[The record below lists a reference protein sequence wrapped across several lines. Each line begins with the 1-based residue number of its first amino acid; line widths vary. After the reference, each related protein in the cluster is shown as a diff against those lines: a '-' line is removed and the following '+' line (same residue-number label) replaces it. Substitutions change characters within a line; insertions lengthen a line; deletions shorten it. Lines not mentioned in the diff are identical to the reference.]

1 MIRWSASHPQ
11 NFNRQ
16 IPNTQPPITPM
27 KSFSKSGSLA
37 LVAILCL
44 AAGCKKGQKNYTP
57 LPGYSGTPGASSGLG
72 KCQPILPPARP
83 LSPDGAGSGGTDAVN
98 RVDNPDGPGGQPSRE
113 EIEGMI
119 ANREQ
124 FKANTVYFDY
134 DKSVVKADG
143 KANLQAVAAYLKS
156 HSDNKVAIEGHCD
169 ERGTEEYNRALGER
183 RALSAR
189 DGLISLGIGPDR
201 VVTRSFGEDKPAE
214 LGHDEAAWSKN
225 RRGEFILLTPPP
237 AGGVR

>member
-1 MIRWSASHPQ
+1 
-11 NFNRQ
+11 
-16 IPNTQPPITPM
+16 M
-27 KSFSKSGSLA
+27 KPFSKLGSLA
-37 LVAILCL
+37 LVAILAL
-44 AAGCKKGQKNYTP
+44 SAGCKKGQKNYTP
-57 LPGYSGTPGASSGLG
+57 LPGYSGTPGASSGVG
-72 KCQPILPPARP
+72 KGQPILPSARP
-83 LSPDGAGSGGTDAVN
+83 LNPDGAGSGGNDAVN

-143 KANLQAVAAYLKS
+143 KANLQAVATFLMA
-156 HSDNKVAIEGHCD
+156 NAQTKVAIEGHCD

-189 DGLISLGIGPDR
+189 DALIALGIGPDR

-225 RRGEFILLTPPP
+225 RRGEFILLTPP
-237 AGGVR
+237 GGGALR

>member
-1 MIRWSASHPQ
+1 MNP
-11 NFNRQ
+11 
-16 IPNTQPPITPM
+16 
-27 KSFSKSGSLA
+27 FSKLGTLA
-37 LVAILCL
+37 LVAVLAL

-72 KCQPILPPARP
+72 KGGPILPPARP
-83 LSPDGAGSGGTDAVN
+83 L
-98 RVDNPDGPGGQPSRE
+98 NPDGPGSSGADGSTGVNNPDGPAGQPSRE
-113 EIEGMI
+113 EIEGML

-143 KANLQAVAAYLKS
+143 KANLQAVAAYLKG

-189 DGLISLGIGPDR
+189 DALIGLGIGADR
-201 VVTRSFGEDKPAE
+201 VVTRSFGEDKPSE

-225 RRGEFILLTPPP
+225 RRAEFILLTPPP
-237 AGGVR
+237 AGGLR

>member
-1 MIRWSASHPQ
+1 
-11 NFNRQ
+11 
-16 IPNTQPPITPM
+16 
-27 KSFSKSGSLA
+27 
-37 LVAILCL
+37 
-44 AAGCKKGQKNYTP
+44 
-57 LPGYSGTPGASSGLG
+57 
-72 KCQPILPPARP
+72 
-83 LSPDGAGSGGTDAVN
+83 DGATGVN
-98 RVDNPDGPGGQPSRE
+98 NPDGPGGQPSRE

-134 DKSVVKADG
+134 DKSAVKAEG
-143 KANLQAVAAYLKS
+143 KANIQAVASYLKA

-189 DGLISLGIGPDR
+189 DALIASGIGADR

-214 LGHDEAAWSKN
+214 LGHDEAAWGKN

-237 AGGVR
+237 AGGLR

>member
-1 MIRWSASHPQ
+1 
-11 NFNRQ
+11 
-16 IPNTQPPITPM
+16 M
-27 KSFSKSGSLA
+27 KPFSKLGTLA
-37 LVAILCL
+37 LVAVLSL

-72 KCQPILPPARP
+72 KGGPILPPARP
-83 LSPDGAGSGGTDAVN
+83 L
-98 RVDNPDGPGGQPSRE
+98 NPDGPGSSGADGSTGVNNPDGPAGQPSRE
-113 EIEGMI
+113 EIEGML

-143 KANLQAVAAYLKS
+143 KANLQAVATYLKG

-189 DGLISLGIGPDR
+189 DALIGLGIGADR

-225 RRGEFILLTPPP
+225 RRAEFILLTPPP
-237 AGGVR
+237 AGGLR

>member
-1 MIRWSASHPQ
+1 
-11 NFNRQ
+11 
-16 IPNTQPPITPM
+16 M
-27 KSFSKSGSLA
+27 KPFSKLGSLA
-37 LVAILCL
+37 LVVILSL

-72 KCQPILPPARP
+72 KGQPILPPARP
-83 LSPDGAGSGGTDAVN
+83 LTGDGAGANGADAATGVN
-98 RVDNPDGPGGQPSRE
+98 NPDGVNGQPSRE
-113 EIEGMI
+113 EIEGML

-134 DKSVVKADG
+134 DKSAVKADG
-143 KANLQAVAAYLKS
+143 KANVQAVASYLKV

-169 ERGTEEYNRALGER
+169 ERGTEEYNRSLGER

-189 DGLISLGIGPDR
+189 DALIALGIGADR

-214 LGHDEAAWSKN
+214 LGHDEAAWGKN

-237 AGGVR
+237 AGGLR

>member
-1 MIRWSASHPQ
+1 
-11 NFNRQ
+11 
-16 IPNTQPPITPM
+16 M
-27 KSFSKSGSLA
+27 KPFSKSGSVA
-37 LVAILCL
+37 LVVILSL
-44 AAGCKKGQKNYTP
+44 AAGCKTGQKNYTP

-72 KCQPILPPARP
+72 KGQPILPSARP
-83 LSPDGAGSGGTDAVN
+83 LNQEGAGSNGSDTATGVNNPDGAN
-98 RVDNPDGPGGQPSRE
+98 GQPSRE
-113 EIEGMI
+113 EIEGML

-134 DKSVVKADG
+134 DKSAVKADG
-143 KANLQAVAAYLKS
+143 KANIQAVATYLKA

-169 ERGTEEYNRALGER
+169 ERGTEEYNRSLGER

-189 DGLISLGIGPDR
+189 DALIALGIGADR

-214 LGHDEAAWSKN
+214 LGHDEAAWGKN

-237 AGGVR
+237 AGGLR

>member
-1 MIRWSASHPQ
+1 MPGPASHFQTSRTEP
-11 NFNRQ
+11 FSK
-16 IPNTQPPITPM
+16 TPM
-27 KSFSKSGSLA
+27 KPFSKLGSLA
-37 LVAILCL
+37 LVLILSL

-72 KCQPILPPARP
+72 KGQPILPPART
-83 LSPDGAGSGGTDAVN
+83 LTGDGAGSAGADGASGVN
-98 RVDNPDGPGGQPSRE
+98 NPDGPGGQPSRE

-134 DKSVVKADG
+134 DKSAVKAEG
-143 KANLQAVAAYLKS
+143 KADIQAVASYLKA

-189 DGLISLGIGPDR
+189 DALIASGIGADR

-214 LGHDEAAWSKN
+214 LGHDEAAWGKN

-237 AGGVR
+237 AGGLR

>member
-1 MIRWSASHPQ
+1 
-11 NFNRQ
+11 
-16 IPNTQPPITPM
+16 M
-27 KSFSKSGSLA
+27 KPFSKLGSIA
-37 LVAILCL
+37 LVLILSL

-57 LPGYSGTPGASSGLG
+57 LPGYSGTPGASSGIG
-72 KCQPILPPARP
+72 KGQPILPPARP
-83 LSPDGAGSGGTDAVN
+83 LNQDGAGSNGSDAATGVN
-98 RVDNPDGPGGQPSRE
+98 NPDGVNGQPSRE
-113 EIEGMI
+113 EIDGML

-143 KANLQAVAAYLKS
+143 KANIQAVASYLKA

-169 ERGTEEYNRALGER
+169 ERGTEEYNRSLGER

-189 DGLISLGIGPDR
+189 DALIAVGVGADR

-237 AGGVR
+237 AGGLR

>member
-1 MIRWSASHPQ
+1 MNP
-11 NFNRQ
+11 
-16 IPNTQPPITPM
+16 
-27 KSFSKSGSLA
+27 FSKLGTLA
-37 LVAILCL
+37 LVAVLAL

-72 KCQPILPPARP
+72 KGQPILPPARP
-83 LSPDGAGSGGTDAVN
+83 L
-98 RVDNPDGPGGQPSRE
+98 NPDGPGSSGADGSTCVNNPDGPAGQPSRE
-113 EIEGMI
+113 EIEGML

-143 KANLQAVAAYLKS
+143 KANLQAVASYLKA

-189 DGLISLGIGPDR
+189 DALIGLGIGADR
-201 VVTRSFGEDKPAE
+201 VVTRSFGEDKPSE

-225 RRGEFILLTPPP
+225 RRAEFILLTPPP
-237 AGGVR
+237 AGGLR

>member
-1 MIRWSASHPQ
+1 MPGPASHFQTSRTEP
-11 NFNRQ
+11 FSK
-16 IPNTQPPITPM
+16 TPM
-27 KSFSKSGSLA
+27 KPFSKLGSLA
-37 LVAILCL
+37 LVLILSL

-72 KCQPILPPARP
+72 KGQPILPPARP
-83 LSPDGAGSGGTDAVN
+83 LTGDGAGSAGADGASGVN
-98 RVDNPDGPGGQPSRE
+98 NPDGPGGQPSRE

-143 KANLQAVAAYLKS
+143 KANLQAVATYLMA
-156 HSDNKVAIEGHCD
+156 NAQTKVAIEGHCD

-189 DGLISLGIGPDR
+189 DALIALGIGPDR

-225 RRGEFILLTPPP
+225 RRGEFILLTPPG
-237 AGGVR
+237 AGALR

>member
-1 MIRWSASHPQ
+1 
-11 NFNRQ
+11 
-16 IPNTQPPITPM
+16 M
-27 KSFSKSGSLA
+27 KPFSKLGTVA
-37 LVAILCL
+37 LVAVLAL

-72 KCQPILPPARP
+72 KGGPILPPARP
-83 LSPDGAGSGGTDAVN
+83 L
-98 RVDNPDGPGGQPSRE
+98 NPDGPGSSGADGSTGVNNPDGPAGQPSRE
-113 EIEGMI
+113 EIEGML

-143 KANLQAVAAYLKS
+143 KANLQAVATYLKG

-189 DGLISLGIGPDR
+189 DALIGLGIGADR

-225 RRGEFILLTPPP
+225 RRAEFILLTPPP
-237 AGGVR
+237 AGGLR

>member
-1 MIRWSASHPQ
+1 
-11 NFNRQ
+11 
-16 IPNTQPPITPM
+16 M
-27 KSFSKSGSLA
+27 KPFSKLGTLA
-37 LVAILCL
+37 LVAVLSL
-44 AAGCKKGQKNYTP
+44 TAGCKKGQKNYTP
-57 LPGYSGTPGASSGLG
+57 LPGYSGTPGASAGLG
-72 KCQPILPPARP
+72 KGGPILPPARP
-83 LSPDGAGSGGTDAVN
+83 LSPDGPGAGGNEVGGVN
-98 RVDNPDGPGGQPSRE
+98 NPDGPGGQPSRE

-143 KANLQAVAAYLKS
+143 KANIQAVAAYLKA

-189 DGLISLGIGPDR
+189 DALIASGIGADR

-237 AGGVR
+237 AGGLR

>member
-1 MIRWSASHPQ
+1 MPGPTSHS
-11 NFNRQ
+11 Q
-16 IPNTQPPITPM
+16 ISRIQPFSITPM
-27 KSFSKSGSLA
+27 KPFSKLGSLA
-37 LVAILCL
+37 LVVILSL

-72 KCQPILPPARP
+72 KGQPILPPARP
-83 LSPDGAGSGGTDAVN
+83 LT
-98 RVDNPDGPGGQPSRE
+98 
-113 EIEGMI
+113 
-119 ANREQ
+119 NREQ

-134 DKSVVKADG
+134 DKSAVKADG
-143 KANLQAVAAYLKS
+143 KANLEAVASYLKA

-169 ERGTEEYNRALGER
+169 ERGTEEYNRSLGER

-189 DGLISLGIGPDR
+189 DALIGLGIGADR

-214 LGHDEAAWSKN
+214 LGHDEAAWGKN

-237 AGGVR
+237 AGGLR

>member
-1 MIRWSASHPQ
+1 
-11 NFNRQ
+11 
-16 IPNTQPPITPM
+16 M
-27 KSFSKSGSLA
+27 KPFSKLGTLA
-37 LVAILCL
+37 LVAVLAL

-72 KCQPILPPARP
+72 KGQPILPPARP
-83 LSPDGAGSGGTDAVN
+83 L
-98 RVDNPDGPGGQPSRE
+98 NPDGPGSSGADGSTGVNNPDGPAGQPSRE
-113 EIEGMI
+113 EIEGML

-143 KANLQAVAAYLKS
+143 KANLQAVAAYLKG

-189 DGLISLGIGPDR
+189 DALIGLGIGADR

-225 RRGEFILLTPPP
+225 RRAEFILLTPPP
-237 AGGVR
+237 AGGLR

>member
-1 MIRWSASHPQ
+1 MNP
-11 NFNRQ
+11 
-16 IPNTQPPITPM
+16 
-27 KSFSKSGSLA
+27 FSKLGTLA
-37 LVAILCL
+37 LVAVLAL

-72 KCQPILPPARP
+72 KGGPILPPARP
-83 LSPDGAGSGGTDAVN
+83 L
-98 RVDNPDGPGGQPSRE
+98 NPDGPGSSGADGSTGVNNPDGPAGQPSRE
-113 EIEGMI
+113 EIEGML

-143 KANLQAVAAYLKS
+143 KANLQAVAAYLKG

-189 DGLISLGIGPDR
+189 DALIGLGIGADR

-225 RRGEFILLTPPP
+225 RRAEFILLTPPP
-237 AGGVR
+237 AGGLR

>member
-1 MIRWSASHPQ
+1 
-11 NFNRQ
+11 
-16 IPNTQPPITPM
+16 
-27 KSFSKSGSLA
+27 
-37 LVAILCL
+37 
-44 AAGCKKGQKNYTP
+44 
-57 LPGYSGTPGASSGLG
+57 
-72 KCQPILPPARP
+72 
-83 LSPDGAGSGGTDAVN
+83 
-98 RVDNPDGPGGQPSRE
+98 
-113 EIEGMI
+113 MI

-143 KANLQAVAAYLKS
+143 KANLQAVATFLMA
-156 HSDNKVAIEGHCD
+156 NAQTKVAIEGHCD

-189 DGLISLGIGPDR
+189 DALIALGIGPDR

-225 RRGEFILLTPPP
+225 RRGEFILLTPP
-237 AGGVR
+237 GGGALR

>member
-1 MIRWSASHPQ
+1 
-11 NFNRQ
+11 
-16 IPNTQPPITPM
+16 M
-27 KSFSKSGSLA
+27 KPFSKLGSLA
-37 LVAILCL
+37 LVVILSL

-72 KCQPILPPARP
+72 KGQPILPPARP
-83 LSPDGAGSGGTDAVN
+83 LTGDGAGANGADAATGVNNPDGAN
-98 RVDNPDGPGGQPSRE
+98 GQPSRE
-113 EIEGMI
+113 EIEGML
-119 ANREQ
+119 ADREQ

-134 DKSVVKADG
+134 DKSAVKADG
-143 KANLQAVAAYLKS
+143 KANVQAVASYLTA

-169 ERGTEEYNRALGER
+169 ERGTEEYNRSLGER

-189 DGLISLGIGPDR
+189 DALIALGIGADR

-214 LGHDEAAWSKN
+214 LGHDEAAWGKN

-237 AGGVR
+237 AGGLR